1 VPWQLFGHGRSDRS
15 TKLTRGL
22 ISETP
27 AGFRSRRGPSYE
39 DSAPVTPHNAPFP
52 TYKTPRLHRARGRG
66 GGVAARGAGAT
77 AGDAIS
83 LGFSRVARRSR
94 SRSPAIGPGS
104 RGTSRSK
111 ALSLPR
117 ARSWPTSPEHGGGRS
132 RAAARRPVRARAVID
147 DAPGKP
153 HAPLHVLGELGHC
166 NVVASADVHVR
177 VVQITSA
184 NWC

>member
-1 VPWQLFGHGRSDRS
+1 MTTQHLSPLPMLLSRH
-15 TKLTRGL
+15 TRRGVHHAARRGG
-22 ISETP
+22 SVP
-27 AGFRSRRGPSYE
+27 AGGE
-39 DSAPVTPHNAPFP
+39 
-52 TYKTPRLHRARGRG
+52 RA
-66 GGVAARGAGAT
+66 A

-94 SRSPAIGPGS
+94 SRSPAIGLGS

-184 NWC
+184 SSADAKLVLTFPDSKTAQQFAG